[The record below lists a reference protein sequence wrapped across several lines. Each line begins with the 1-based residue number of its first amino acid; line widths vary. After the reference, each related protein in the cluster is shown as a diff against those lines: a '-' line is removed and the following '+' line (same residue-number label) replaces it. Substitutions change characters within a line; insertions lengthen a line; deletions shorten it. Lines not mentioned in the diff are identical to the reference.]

1 MKREEDIRNYLI
13 SNNEVFQRLVEEHQ
27 SYDTRLQELTSRPHM
42 NENELME
49 QVQLK
54 KQKLQLK
61 DQMSRI
67 IQEFRQDEMSHQH
80 P

>member
-1 MKREEDIRNYLI
+1 MKREEDIRNHLV
-13 SNNEVFQRLVEEHQ
+13 SNNAVFKRLVEEHQ
-27 SYDTRLQELTSRPHM
+27 SYDSRLQELTSRPHK

-67 IQEFRQDEMSHQH
+67 IQEFRQGEMSHQH